1 MDLLKS
7 DFNAKK
13 AVEVIL
19 FLANALPEPTFH
31 NITHLLYF
39 ADKVSLKDY
48 GRFICGDDYYAMQH
62 GPVPSST
69 YSFLKLAKDTE
80 VLGFT
85 VRGYRVTPLRE
96 PNLDELSELDIECL
110 EGVVRS
116 HRGRSFDQ
124 IKAES
129 HDEAYTAAW
138 ANRGVSKSAQMS
150 VESIAAMLDKTGGLV
165 AFLANRHSV

>member
-1 MDLLKS
+1 MDVLRS

-39 ADKVSLKDY
+39 ADKVSLKNY

-62 GPVPSST
+62 GPAPSST

-80 VLGFT
+80 VLGLK
-85 VRGYRVTPLRE
+85 VRGYRVIPLRE
-96 PNLDELSELDIECL
+96 PNLDELSESDIECL
-110 EGVVRS
+110 EGAVRS
-116 HRGRSFDQ
+116 HRDRSFDQ

-129 HDEAYTAAW
+129 HDEAYRSAW
-138 ANRGVSKSAQMS
+138 SNRGLSKSAPMS
-150 VESIAAMLDKTGGLV
+150 VESIATMLDNTGGLL